1 MRFCQSLA
9 AGKRPILHGEG
20 DDAFSGWRRVIK
32 VMYRTGVRSAI
43 KRRFR
48 RLERRAAKMMA
59 GQFLLLTLVLFGC
72 SPQPTPSTL
81 VALEDSYNR
90 ADWGYWVD
98 ADKDCQDTRQ
108 EVLIRQSLIPVTL
121 DVKGCRVV
129 TGQWKCPY
137 TGKVITDPS
146 LLDVDHAVPLH
157 EAYNSGGATWDA
169 AQKSAFTNF
178 LGPGHLKA
186 VDRSANRSKGSRQ
199 PHEWLP
205 PDEFA
210 RCQYVKDWLN
220 VKRQWNLSTDCEEA
234 QNLATLVALY
244 CF

>member
-1 MRFCQSLA
+1 MRFRQSLA
-9 AGKRPILHGEG
+9 EGKRPILHGEG
-20 DDAFSGWRRVIK
+20 DDAFTGWRRVIAR
-32 VMYRTGVRSAI
+32 MYRTGVRSGI

-48 RLERRAAKMMA
+48 RLERRAAKLMI
-59 GQFLLLTLVLFGC
+59 GQLVLLLLLIGC
-72 SPQPTPSTL
+72 SPQPTPSAP
-81 VALEDSYNR
+81 VSLEDAYNR
-90 ADWGYWVD
+90 ADWGYWID

-108 EVLIRQSLIPVTL
+108 EVLIRKSLIPVTL
-121 DVKGCRVV
+121 DAKGCRVV

-137 TGKVITDPS
+137 TGKIFTDPG
-146 LLDVDHAVPLH
+146 LLDIDHAVPLH
-157 EAYNSGGATWDA
+157 EAYGSGGAAWSSGE
-169 AQKSAFTNF
+169 KSAYTNF

-199 PHEWLP
+199 PNEWLP
-205 PDEFA
+205 PNESF

-234 QNLATLVALY
+234 QSLATLVSLY